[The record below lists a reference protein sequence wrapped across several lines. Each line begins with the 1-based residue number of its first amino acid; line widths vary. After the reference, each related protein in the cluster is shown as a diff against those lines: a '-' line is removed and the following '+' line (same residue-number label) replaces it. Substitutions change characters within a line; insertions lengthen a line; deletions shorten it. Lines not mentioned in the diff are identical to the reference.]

1 MHVVPGGNYTH
12 HQFTQELS
20 GFIACCL
27 VQLPV
32 GHTMIPRRSHPNR
45 HTTFMDRNG
54 HTIRPLTP
62 QQAHGLGNIPMD
74 SLRNPRHVNT
84 MISGL
89 YDVWSY
95 RVNTMISGLYD
106 FNLVALTP
114 WFQDCTTSHN
124 AYYEAWHIMTHDNQM
139 HIHTTTMWIIPTQLL
154 STCIVI

>member
-45 HTTFMDRNG
+45 HTTFRDRFQSPTG
-54 HTIRPLTP
+54 TRSDRSHPTK
-62 QQAHGLGNIPMD
+62 AHGLGNIPMD

-106 FNLVALTP
+106 LDLISYPNGQLTSIQNQSIIIIII
-114 WFQDCTTSHN
+114 FLNSIINSTTH
-124 AYYEAWHIMTHDNQM
+124 
-139 HIHTTTMWIIPTQLL
+139 
-154 STCIVI
+154 